1 MRTVGVEEELL
12 LVDGRTGR
20 ARSVASRALAIA
32 AEWGG
37 DEPQDGQAG
46 GAMQL
51 ELQEQQMET
60 GTAPQLTMSGLD
72 DDLRRWRRAA
82 DLTAREAGA
91 RIVATGTSPLPVAPQ
106 LTNKRRYAEMT
117 TRFGL
122 TAREQLT
129 CGCHVHVA
137 VDSLDEA
144 VGVMDRVRGWM
155 PVLLALSS
163 NSPFWQGE
171 DSGYASFRSQM
182 WVRWPSAGPTEL
194 FGTAAAYRAHV
205 DELMSIGVLL
215 DEAMIYSDIR
225 PSHHHPTIE
234 IRVSDV
240 CLDIRDTTLVAA
252 LCRGLVETA
261 SAEWRREEPP
271 LSLSPT
277 LLRLANWQASRYGLT
292 GKLFDPRAAAPVPA
306 RTAVERLVEH
316 VAPALRDVDDLAL
329 VEQRVDHVLE
339 VGNGATRQLQTW
351 EKTGRL
357 LDVVTDLANV
367 TVGQTD

>member
-32 AEWGG
+32 AEWGA
-37 DEPQDGQAG
+37 DEPQGWQAG
-46 GAMQL
+46 GAIQP
-51 ELQEQQMET
+51 ELQEQQVET
-60 GTAPQLTMSGLD
+60 GTAPQQTMSGLD
-72 DDLRRWRRAA
+72 ADLRRWRRAA
-82 DLTAREAGA
+82 DLTAHEAGA
-91 RIVATGTSPLPVAPQ
+91 RIVATGTSPLPVEPQ
-106 LTNKRRYAEMT
+106 LTNKPRYAEMT
-117 TRFGL
+117 SRFGI
-122 TAREQLT
+122 TVREQLT

-137 VDSLDEA
+137 VESLDEA
-144 VGVMDRVRGWM
+144 VGVMDRVRGWL

-171 DSGYASFRSQM
+171 DSGYASFRSQV
-182 WVRWPSAGPTEL
+182 WLRWPSAGPTDL

-205 DELMSIGVLL
+205 DDLMSMGVLL

-225 PSHHHPTIE
+225 PSHHYPTIE

-240 CLDIRDTTLVAA
+240 CLETRVTTLIAA

-261 SAEWRREEPP
+261 FAEWQREEPP
-271 LSLSPT
+271 LSISPA

-292 GKLFDPRAAAPVPA
+292 GKLFDPQVAAPVPA
-306 RTAVERLVEH
+306 RTAVERLVEY
-316 VAPALRDVDDLAL
+316 VAPALRDLDDLAL
-329 VEQRVDHVLE
+329 VEQRVQHVLE
-339 VGNGATRQLQTW
+339 AGTGATRQLRTW
-351 EKTGRL
+351 KKTGRL

-367 TVGQTD
+367 TVGHTD